1 MRLAEIVGENVSS
14 DAKPFGDNSLFE
26 NLVRN
31 IAADSSWS
39 MFCVPVD
46 IISHSVVSDKVG
58 GNESLK
64 TNDEEEENIHFFVV
78 SESFVVTLLS
88 WPLY

>member
-1 MRLAEIVGENVSS
+1 M
-14 DAKPFGDNSLFE
+14 FE

-31 IAADSSWS
+31 IASDSSGS

-58 GNESLK
+58 GNKSLK
-64 TNDEEEENIHFFVV
+64 TDDEEEEKIHFFVG
-78 SESFVVTLLS
+78 SESFVVTSLS
-88 WPLY
+88 CPFY

>member
-1 MRLAEIVGENVSS
+1 M
-14 DAKPFGDNSLFE
+14 FE

-58 GNESLK
+58 GNKSLK
-64 TNDEEEENIHFFVV
+64 TDDEEEEKIHFFVG
-78 SESFVVTLLS
+78 SESFVVTSLS
-88 WPLY
+88 WPFY